1 MTARYHARYMLPVDE
16 RILEYLTEEPW
27 ATAVEMADV
36 SAFDVPEA
44 TIQER
49 CKVLADIDFLVPAV
63 DESCSNP
70 DMWEITGWGELYLDG
85 EIDARHRRPTKRALR
100 G

>member
-1 MTARYHARYMLPVDE
+1 MLPVDE

-27 ATAVEMADV
+27 ATAGEMANLDV
-36 SAFDVPEA
+36 FDVPEG

-49 CKVLADIDFLVPAV
+49 CKVLADIDFLAPAV
-63 DESCSNP
+63 DESSSDP
-70 DMWEITGWGELYLDG
+70 DMWEITGWGELYLEG
-85 EIDARHRRPTKRALR
+85 EIDARYRQPTKRALR

>member
-1 MTARYHARYMLPVDE
+1 MLPVDE

-27 ATAVEMADV
+27 ATAGEMANLGV
-36 SAFDVPEA
+36 FAVPEA

-49 CKVLADIDFLVPAV
+49 CKVLADIDFLAPAV
-63 DESCSNP
+63 DESNSDP
-70 DMWEITGWGELYLDG
+70 DMWEITGWGELYLEG
-85 EIDARHRRPTKRALR
+85 EIDARYRQPTKRALR